1 MAFIAMRILMNSPAD
16 KNPQDPMDRA
26 PGSVA
31 ETVAPEEVLA
41 VLVSQGFIDKD
52 EIAALKPHLSGP
64 ADPGEI
70 LKTIAK
76 QGAITKNQARRVFRD
91 LANLREQKIP
101 GYILLEKLGKGAGG
115 TVYRAK
121 QLSMNRDVAV
131 KLLHGKLAK
140 NPDYLQRFVKEAHVA
155 AKCSHNN
162 IVQAIDV
169 GSAGGA
175 HYFVMELVRGQTIMD
190 LLKGPKP
197 VFKEKEAVEIIL
209 QIAQALE
216 HASRRGLVHRDIKPS
231 NIMLTQENVAKLADL
246 GLARASTDT
255 ETIEK
260 ERGLTIGTPFYIAPE
275 QIKGRDDIDT
285 RADIYSLGAT
295 FYHMVTGK
303 PPFQGE
309 NVHELIDKHLKEP
322 LVPPD
327 HLNPSLSSGLGE
339 VIEIMM
345 AKDRKNRYQHPE
357 DLVIDLEC
365 LLRDEPPKLARQKI
379 KASDLQSLEEGE
391 TVEGEG
397 SNEMPSWVIP
407 TLVGLGGAL
416 ALSLIANL
424 ILALKSRA

>member
-1 MAFIAMRILMNSPAD
+1 MTPPPEKSNPDLPDPASGSPAE
-16 KNPQDPMDRA
+16 PV
-26 PGSVA
+26 S
-31 ETVAPEEVLA
+31 PEEVLT
-41 VLVSQGFIDKD
+41 VLLGQGLIDK
-52 EIAALKPHLSGP
+52 EESSALKTLFAGP
-64 ADPGEI
+64 GDPGDM
-70 LKTIAK
+70 LKTAAK
-76 QGAITKNQARRVFRD
+76 SGAITKNQARRVYRD

-101 GYILLEKLGKGAGG
+101 GYIMLEKLGKGAGG
-115 TVYRAK
+115 VVYRAK
-121 QLSMNRDVAV
+121 QVSMNRDVAI

-169 GSAGGA
+169 GSAGDA
-175 HYFVMELVRGQTIMD
+175 HYFVMELIRGKTIAD

-197 VFKEKEAVEIIL
+197 IFEEKEATEIIL

-231 NIMLTQENVAKLADL
+231 NIMLTSENVAKLADL
-246 GLARASTDT
+246 GLARASSDT

-295 FYHMVTGK
+295 FYHMVTGR
-303 PPFQGE
+303 PPFEGV
-309 NVHELIDKHLKEP
+309 NVHELIEKHLREP

-327 HLNPSLSSGLGE
+327 HLNPKLSSGVGE

-345 AKDRKNRYQHPE
+345 SKDRNKRYQHPE

-379 KASDLQSLEEGE
+379 SANDLQSLEEGE
-391 TVEGEG
+391 AIEKEGG
-397 SNEMPSWVIP
+397 EMPTWVIP
-407 TLVGLGGAL
+407 TVAGLGGAL
-416 ALSLIANL
+416 FLSVLVNI
-424 ILALKSRA
+424 ILALKARS

>member
-1 MAFIAMRILMNSPAD
+1 M
-16 KNPQDPMDRA
+16 
-26 PGSVA
+26 
-31 ETVAPEEVLA
+31 
-41 VLVSQGFIDKD
+41 
-52 EIAALKPHLSGP
+52 
-64 ADPGEI
+64 
-70 LKTIAK
+70 
-76 QGAITKNQARRVFRD
+76 
-91 LANLREQKIP
+91 
-101 GYILLEKLGKGAGG
+101 EKLGKGAGG

-131 KLLHGKLAK
+131 KLLHGKLAR
-140 NPDYLQRFVKEAHVA
+140 NPEYLQRFVKEAHVA

-175 HYFVMELVRGQTIMD
+175 HYFVMELVRGQTIAD
-190 LLKGPKP
+190 LLNGPKP
-197 VFKEKEAVEIIL
+197 VFEEKEATEIIL

-246 GLARASTDT
+246 GLARANTDT

-303 PPFQGE
+303 TPFQGDSI
-309 NVHELIDKHLKEP
+309 HELIEKHFHETLI
-322 LVPPD
+322 PPD
-327 HLNPSLSSGLGE
+327 HLNPKLSSGVGE

-345 AKDRKNRYQHPE
+345 AKNRKSRYQHPE

-365 LLRDEPPKLARQKI
+365 LLRNEAPKLARQKI

-391 TVEGEG
+391 TFERGDG
-397 SNEMPSWVIP
+397 SQLPSWIMP
-407 TLVGLGGAL
+407 TLIGLAGAL
-416 ALSLIANL
+416 VLSLIANL
-424 ILALKSRA
+424 ILAVRGRG